1 MDELEERIAEL
12 SLREELA
19 SIRPELDG
27 NAVMEQL
34 GVGPGP
40 HIGKAL
46 AFLMEIRLE
55 EGLVGD
61 SEIRRRLDQWRSD
74 HEGR

>member
-27 NAVMEQL
+27 NEVMQQL

-40 HIGKAL
+40 QVGKAL
-46 AFLMEIRLE
+46 AFLLEIRLE

-61 SEIRRRLDQWRSD
+61 AEIRRRLDQWRSD
-74 HEGR
+74 HEAR